1 MFLFVSNADS
11 KQNVFKKTVLST
23 ALLMLSLS
31 VQAESAAQA
40 PEKLLEQRLEQPLD
54 DASSPQVQEAD
65 DKTQSHPFPHW
76 PHHMQSS
83 KSIIPPPPP
92 GPYKSSALND
102 YAVPAPVHMPAPVH
116 RSIKPTSRQ
125 QAVHHDAASA
135 PMDMFSPDIPWPT
148 NLRPQ
153 QKMPEHRVSNNGQPY
168 AAPQAMTAPPYQPA
182 PYRSLPKPRYGNY
195 NYERQSGFYPAAPGM
210 NSMGMDSSRWM
221 PSMGMAPPGPYNS
234 RGNYNRWN
242 YAPNFS
248 PDYGSNYGPGYNRP
262 VTGNNGMKSTNHPYR

>member
-1 MFLFVSNADS
+1 MFLFVSNAGS
-11 KQNVFKKTVLST
+11 KQIVFKKTVLST
-23 ALLMLSLS
+23 ALLMLSLG
-31 VQAESAAQA
+31 VQAESATQV
-40 PEKLLEQRLEQPLD
+40 PEKQLEQSLNDEL
-54 DASSPQVQEAD
+54 SPQVQKPAG
-65 DKTQSHPFPHW
+65 KTQNHPFPHW

-102 YAVPAPVHMPAPVH
+102 YAVRAPVHMPAPVH
-116 RSIKPTSRQ
+116 RSVKPTSRQ
-125 QAVHHDAASA
+125 QAVHHDSVSA

-153 QKMPEHRVSNNGQPY
+153 QQMPEHRVSNNGQRY
-168 AAPQAMTAPPYQPA
+168 AAPQAMVSPPYQPA
-182 PYRSLPKPRYGNY
+182 PYRSLPKQRYGHY
-195 NYERQSGFYPAAPGM
+195 NYDRQPDFYPAAPAM
-210 NSMGMDSSRWM
+210 NGMGMDSSRWM
-221 PSMGMAPPGPYNS
+221 PSMDMAPPGPYNS

-248 PDYGSNYGPGYNRP
+248 PNYGSNYGPGYNRP